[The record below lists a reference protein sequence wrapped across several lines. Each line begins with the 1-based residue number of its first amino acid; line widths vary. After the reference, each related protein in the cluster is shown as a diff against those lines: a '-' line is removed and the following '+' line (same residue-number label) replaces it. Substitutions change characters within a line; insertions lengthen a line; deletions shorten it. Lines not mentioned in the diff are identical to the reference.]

1 VNPLS
6 ASRPR
11 ILVAEDDL
19 DTLTSLQWLL
29 TNWGYHVVPARDGE
43 EALEV
48 LRSENPPRLAILDW
62 MMPGVDG
69 LEVCRL
75 ARGLHPS
82 QPPYLIMLT
91 GREGRNA
98 RVAGLEGGADEY
110 LTKPVDPAE
119 LRARLL
125 AAWRVVD
132 LQARLVE
139 RARQLEAAEPA
150 LEVVGPEHLGLR
162 RTLKLSVL
170 AFTEVLLV
178 PGVPR
183 HLSGI
188 LRTAR
193 ELCLQALGESADEG
207 GGNGEDALG
216 DGRPL

>member
-11 ILVAEDDL
+11 ILIAEDDP

-29 TNWGYHVVPARDGE
+29 TNWGYQVVPARDGE

-48 LRSENPPRLAILDW
+48 LRSEDPPRLAILDW

-110 LTKPVDPAE
+110 LTKPIDPAE

-132 LQARLVE
+132 LQARLAE
-139 RARQLEAAEPA
+139 RARQLEAGAA
-150 LEVVGPEHLGLR
+150 LVVVGPEHPGLR

-170 AFTEVLLV
+170 AFTEVLLLQ
-178 PGVPR
+178 GVPR
-183 HLSGI
+183 HLCSI
-188 LRTAR
+188 VQTAR
-193 ELCLQALGESADEG
+193 ELCLQALGESGQEG
-207 GGNGEDALG
+207 GDGEDSLG